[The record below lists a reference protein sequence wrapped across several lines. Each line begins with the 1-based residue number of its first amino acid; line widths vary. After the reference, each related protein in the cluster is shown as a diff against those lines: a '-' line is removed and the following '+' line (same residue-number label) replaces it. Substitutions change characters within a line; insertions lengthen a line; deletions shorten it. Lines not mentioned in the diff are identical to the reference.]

1 MVDHGVK
8 VLLIDDDEDDALLIR
23 EWLAEIKTTSF
34 IVDWA
39 QTYQAAVE
47 TIVGNQHD
55 VYLVDYRLGQRTGL
69 EVLEKVKEGG
79 NKTPVIMLTG
89 IENRTIDEEAMRA
102 GAADYLVKTQ
112 LNADLLER
120 SIRYTLKHKQA
131 EAELQNARDDL
142 ELRVQERTAAL
153 IAANQALRAEIAERQ
168 RAEQKLRDS
177 ERLATIGTTAAKLAH
192 EIGNPLN
199 GMATTVQIIERQLST
214 QKDWFDDTLLSA
226 VQDLASEIQRL
237 RVLLQRLRALVRPQQ
252 LTLQPTDLALLAAE
266 VLRREAPLYSERH
279 IKVESDFSTLL
290 PLVMA
295 NSEEMTQVLLNLYKN
310 AVEAMPAGGTL
321 TVRGFR
327 AGTQPCL
334 EVSDTGEGIPEG
346 VDILE
351 PFVTT
356 KSGGTGLGL
365 AIVQQIIA
373 AHGGSMSYT
382 SIRGRGTTFTLTLPI
397 SPGDAR

>member
-1 MVDHGVK
+1 
-8 VLLIDDDEDDALLIR
+8 
-23 EWLAEIKTTSF
+23 
-34 IVDWA
+34 
-39 QTYQAAVE
+39 
-47 TIVGNQHD
+47 
-55 VYLVDYRLGQRTGL
+55 
-69 EVLEKVKEGG
+69 
-79 NKTPVIMLTG
+79 
-89 IENRTIDEEAMRA
+89 
-102 GAADYLVKTQ
+102 
-112 LNADLLER
+112 
-120 SIRYTLKHKQA
+120 
-131 EAELQNARDDL
+131 
-142 ELRVQERTAAL
+142 
-153 IAANQALRAEIAERQ
+153 
-168 RAEQKLRDS
+168 
-177 ERLATIGTTAAKLAH
+177 
-192 EIGNPLN
+192 
-199 GMATTVQIIERQLST
+199 
-214 QKDWFDDTLLSA
+214 
-226 VQDLASEIQRL
+226 
-237 RVLLQRLRALVRPQQ
+237 LRALVRPQQ